1 MYGDAGQ
8 AVLGLH
14 VVQCYSASL
23 QEPSSIQKIA
33 EIDQH
38 IGVAMSGLTA
48 DAKTLIDRARVETQV
63 LVSYL
68 CASAFSAS
76 IMSGNLTP

>member
-1 MYGDAGQ
+1 ML
-8 AVLGLH
+8 VIKL
-14 VVQCYSASL
+14 CWL

-63 LVSYL
+63 LVSQL
-68 CASAFSAS
+68 LPSPFEASVLRAVLNAQTT
-76 IMSGNLTP
+76 N

>member
-1 MYGDAGQ
+1 MSFYCLSFASYACCSSQ
-8 AVLGLH
+8 VLEVL
-14 VVQCYSASL
+14 VYP

-33 EIDQH
+33 EIDTH

-63 LVSYL
+63 YV
-68 CASAFSAS
+68 
-76 IMSGNLTP
+76 M

>member
-1 MYGDAGQ
+1 MYKCCVSDTQ
-8 AVLGLH
+8 EYIW
-14 VVQCYSASL
+14 C

-63 LVSYL
+63 KL
-68 CASAFSAS
+68 AH
-76 IMSGNLTP
+76 G

>member
-1 MYGDAGQ
+1 M
-8 AVLGLH
+8 
-14 VVQCYSASL
+14 

-63 LVSYL
+63 LVRRSL
-68 CASAFSAS
+68 HCPALHLFIQVCFAQADVRNQATLVLSATS
-76 IMSGNLTP
+76 IQL